1 MIIKLDHTIIDKLK
15 SVPIQE
21 WGLFDN
27 YDTNIM
33 HNQMQFL
40 ADILIET
47 KPKCILEIGTNKG
60 YFSYFASCV
69 CPGVTI
75 DTVDINQNSEIA
87 INILKDCGLQLN
99 FYNMSSVGF
108 FKFINKKTVHHNN
121 FDFAWVDGSHKK
133 EDCLNDLL
141 SCMYLN
147 IPIICVDDF
156 RSNDGVF
163 RAVFEFY
170 KVSGYHI
177 HSQSY
182 IMDHRGIICFS
193 KYKEML

>member
-1 MIIKLDHTIIDKLK
+1 MIINLNNEIIYKLK
-15 SVPIQE
+15 NIPIDE

-27 YDTNIM
+27 YDLNIM

-47 KPKCILEIGTNKG
+47 NPKCILEIGTNKG
-60 YFSYFASCV
+60 YFSYFANCV
-69 CPGVTI
+69 CPGVI
-75 DTVDINQNSEIA
+75 INTVDINKNSEIA
-87 INILKDCGLQLN
+87 VNILKESGLQVN
-99 FYNMSSVGF
+99 FYNISSVDF
-108 FKFINKKTVHHNN
+108 FKFINKKTNN
-121 FDFAWVDGSHKK
+121 FEFAWVDGSHKK

-156 RSNDGVF
+156 RSNDDVF

-170 KVSGYHI
+170 KVSGYKI

-193 KYKEML
+193 KTKEIL

>member
-1 MIIKLDHTIIDKLK
+1 MIIKLDSEILRKLK
-15 SVPIQE
+15 TVPIE
-21 WGLFDN
+21 ECGLFDN

-40 ADILIET
+40 ADILIES
-47 KPKCILEIGTNKG
+47 KPKRILEIGTNHG
-60 YFSYFASCV
+60 YFPYFAHCIYPEV
-69 CPGVTI
+69 II
-75 DTVDINQNSEIA
+75 DTVDINKNSQVA
-87 INILKDCGLQLN
+87 VDILKDAGVLLN
-99 FYNMSSVGF
+99 FYHMPSSEF
-108 FKFINKKTVHHNN
+108 FKDAQFE
-121 FDFAWVDGSHKK
+121 FDFAWIDGSHKK

-163 RAVFEFY
+163 RAIFEFY
-170 KVSGYHI
+170 KVSGYQI

-193 KYKEML
+193 KSKETL